1 MEDHQRENLF
11 AAHFMVIG
19 HDPGGNPFVE
29 VLHGAFKGRIGS
41 LDHEL
46 FAGCEDLEQF
56 LEEMEL
62 SGFSAAS
69 VDEQTDML
77 CDEDQ
82 GLIWFHASSMDS
94 FLQQCVFCD
103 EDGSGF
109 VVDEPGLD
117 ED

>member
-1 MEDHQRENLF
+1 M
-11 AAHFMVIG
+11 A
-19 HDPGGNPFVE
+19 DPGGNPFVE

-62 SGFSAAS
+62 SGFPPPAWTSRP
-69 VDEQTDML
+69 TC